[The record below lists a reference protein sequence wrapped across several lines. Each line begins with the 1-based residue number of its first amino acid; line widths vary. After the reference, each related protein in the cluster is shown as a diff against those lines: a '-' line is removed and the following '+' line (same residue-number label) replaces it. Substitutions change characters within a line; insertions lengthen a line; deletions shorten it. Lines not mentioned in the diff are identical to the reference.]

1 MKRPLLAILAAL
13 GVAGLAA
20 AAIAQT
26 VGLSGLVGQ
35 SPNQTIAAYI
45 FAANTDSLG
54 FNETALTPAAVAPAT
69 ATTQA
74 LAQPILTRTTVIT
87 TCSVTTGFV
96 LPSVQRYLPIV
107 VINRSGGSC
116 LIWPTVGAALE
127 TAPGTTAAVNAP
139 FTQLTNTNVIFRPV
153 LVGTTVT
160 WYQG

>member
-1 MKRPLLAILAAL
+1 MKRPLPAILAAF

-45 FAANTDSLG
+45 FSANTDSAG
-54 FNETALTPAAVAPAT
+54 FNDTAMTPAAVAPAT

-96 LPSVQRYLPIV
+96 LPSVQRYVGIV
-107 VINRSGGSC
+107 VLNRSGGSC
-116 LIWPTVGAALE
+116 LIWPTVGATVE
-127 TAPGTTAAVNAP
+127 TALGTNGAVNAP
-139 FTQLTNTNVIFRPV
+139 FTMLTNTDVIFRPI
-153 LVGTTVT
+153 LTGTTVN
-160 WYQG
+160 WLQ

>member
-1 MKRPLLAILAAL
+1 MKRTLPAILAAF

-20 AAIAQT
+20 AALAQT

-35 SPNQTIAAYI
+35 SPNQTISSTT
-45 FAANTDSLG
+45 FSANTDSLG

-74 LAQPILTRTTVIT
+74 LAPQLTTRTTVIT

-116 LIWPTVGAALE
+116 LIWPTAGAALE
-127 TAPGTTAAVNAP
+127 TAAGTTAAVNAS
-139 FTQLTNTNVIFRPV
+139 FTKLNNTNVIFRPV